1 LILVSLLNGITVLDF
16 SQFLAGPS
24 CALRLADL
32 GARVIK
38 IERPNV
44 GDSSRHLVL
53 KKQKIG
59 ENSLLFHTINRNKES
74 IALNLKDPADKEI
87 TLELIKNADVLIE
100 NNRPGVMKKL
110 GLDYDT
116 VKQLNPKLIYGTVTG
131 YGIAD
136 SLKTKPGQDLLAQS
150 LSGLTFLN
158 GNADQPPTP
167 FALSIA
173 DSFAGIH
180 LAEGILSCLI
190 RRNKTAIGGQVEV
203 SLLESAISLQFEVLT
218 SYFND
223 GQKLPKRSK
232 INNAH
237 AYLAA
242 PYGIYKTKN
251 GYLSIAMGSLEILG
265 KLIALPQLAKYEKE
279 DLAFTLRDEIKQQ
292 IADIIVTKTTE
303 AWMELLL
310 SGGYWAAPVYDWQ
323 ELIKQEGFKALS
335 FDLHLRTPAGPIH
348 TTGCPIQVNGKRETD
363 DKPAPLL
370 NQDHA
375 KILNDLGVK
384 KND

>member
-1 LILVSLLNGITVLDF
+1 MTLLNGITVLDF

-38 IERPNV
+38 VERPAV

-53 KKQKIG
+53 KKQKVG
-59 ENSLLFHTINRNKES
+59 SDSLLFHTINRNKES
-74 IALNLKDPADKEI
+74 IALNLKDPKDKET
-87 TLELIKNADVLIE
+87 TLELIKKADVLIE

-131 YGIAD
+131 YGIAA
-136 SLKTKPGQDLLAQS
+136 SLAAKPGQDLLAQS

-167 FALSIA
+167 FALSVA

-190 RRNKTAIGGQVEV
+190 RRNKTNTGGLVEV

-223 GQKLPKRSK
+223 GQKLPERSNF
-232 INNAH
+232 NNAH

-242 PYGIYKTKN
+242 PYGIYQTKD
-251 GYLSIAMGSLEILG
+251 GYLSIAMGSLNLLG
-265 KLIALPQLAKYEKE
+265 RLIGLPQLAEYEKE
-279 DLAFTLRDEIKQQ
+279 TLAFTSRDEIKQL
-292 IADIIVTKTTE
+292 IAEKLVNKTTDE
-303 AWMELLL
+303 WAAILL
-310 SGGYWAAPVYDWQ
+310 SGGYWAAPVYNWQ
-323 ELIKQEGFKALS
+323 ELIKQAGFKALN
-335 FDLHLRTPAGPIH
+335 FDIQLTTPEGSVH
-348 TTGCPIQVNGKRETD
+348 TTGCPIRVNGSRNPAA
-363 DKPAPLL
+363 KPAPLL
-370 NQDHA
+370 DQDHD
-375 KILNDLGVK
+375 KIMNELGGST
-384 KND
+384 NE

>member
-1 LILVSLLNGITVLDF
+1 MILVTLLNGITVLDF

-38 IERPNV
+38 IERPAV

-53 KKQKIG
+53 KKQKVG
-59 ENSLLFHTINRNKES
+59 SDSLLFHTINRNKES
-74 IALNLKDPADKEI
+74 IALNLKDPKDKET
-87 TLELIKNADVLIE
+87 TLELIKKADVLIE

-131 YGIAD
+131 YGISA
-136 SLKTKPGQDLLAQS
+136 SLAAKPGQDLLAQS

-167 FALSIA
+167 FALSVA

-190 RRNKTAIGGQVEV
+190 RRNKTNTGGLVEV

-223 GQKLPKRSK
+223 GQKLPERSNF
-232 INNAH
+232 NNAH

-242 PYGIYKTKN
+242 PYGIYQTKD
-251 GYLSIAMGSLEILG
+251 GYLSIAMGSLNLLG
-265 KLIALPQLAKYEKE
+265 QLIGLPQLSEYEKE
-279 DLAFTLRDEIKQQ
+279 TLAFTSRDEIKQQ
-292 IADIIVTKTTE
+292 IAEKLVSKTTDE
-303 AWMELLL
+303 WAAILL
-310 SGGYWAAPVYDWQ
+310 SGGYWAAPVYNWQ
-323 ELIKQEGFKALS
+323 ELIKQAGFKALN
-335 FDLHLRTPAGPIH
+335 FDIQLTTPEGSVH
-348 TTGCPIQVNGKRETD
+348 TTGCPIRVNGSRNPAA
-363 DKPAPLL
+363 KPAPLL
-370 NQDHA
+370 DQDHD
-375 KILNDLGVK
+375 KIMNELGGST
-384 KND
+384 NE

>member
-1 LILVSLLNGITVLDF
+1 MTLLNGITVLDF

-38 IERPNV
+38 IERPAV

-53 KKQKIG
+53 KKQKVG
-59 ENSLLFHTINRNKES
+59 SDSLLFHTINRNKES
-74 IALNLKDPADKEI
+74 IALNLKDPKDKET
-87 TLELIKNADVLIE
+87 TLELIKKADVLIE

-131 YGIAD
+131 YGIAA
-136 SLKTKPGQDLLAQS
+136 SLAAKPGQDLLAQS

-167 FALSIA
+167 FALSVA

-190 RRNKTAIGGQVEV
+190 RRNKTNTGGLVEV

-223 GQKLPKRSK
+223 GQKLPERSNF
-232 INNAH
+232 NNAH

-242 PYGIYKTKN
+242 PYGIYQTKD
-251 GYLSIAMGSLEILG
+251 GYLSIAMGSLNLLG
-265 KLIALPQLAKYEKE
+265 QLIGLPQLSEYEKE
-279 DLAFTLRDEIKQQ
+279 TLAFTSRDEIKQQ
-292 IADIIVTKTTE
+292 IAEKLVSKTTDE
-303 AWMELLL
+303 WAAILL
-310 SGGYWAAPVYDWQ
+310 SGGYWAAPVYNWQ
-323 ELIKQEGFKALS
+323 ELIKQAGFKALN
-335 FDLHLRTPAGPIH
+335 FDIQLTTPEGSVH
-348 TTGCPIQVNGKRETD
+348 TTGCPIRVNGSRNPAA
-363 DKPAPLL
+363 KPAPLL
-370 NQDHA
+370 DQDHD
-375 KILNDLGVK
+375 KIMNELGGST
-384 KND
+384 NE

>member
-1 LILVSLLNGITVLDF
+1 MTLLNGITVLDF

-38 IERPNV
+38 IERPAV

-53 KKQKIG
+53 KKQKVG
-59 ENSLLFHTINRNKES
+59 SDSLLFHTINRNKES
-74 IALNLKDPADKEI
+74 IALNLKDPKDKET
-87 TLELIKNADVLIE
+87 TLELIKKADVLIE

-131 YGIAD
+131 YGISA
-136 SLKTKPGQDLLAQS
+136 SLAAKPGQDLLAQS

-167 FALSIA
+167 FALSVA

-190 RRNKTAIGGQVEV
+190 RRNKTNTGGLVEV

-223 GQKLPKRSK
+223 GQKLPERSNF
-232 INNAH
+232 NNAH

-242 PYGIYKTKN
+242 PYGIYQTKD
-251 GYLSIAMGSLEILG
+251 GYLSIAMGSLNLLG
-265 KLIALPQLAKYEKE
+265 QLIGLPQLSEYEKE
-279 DLAFTLRDEIKQQ
+279 TLAFTSRDEIKQQ
-292 IADIIVTKTTE
+292 IAEKLVSKTTDE
-303 AWMELLL
+303 WAAILL
-310 SGGYWAAPVYDWQ
+310 SGGYWAAPVYNWQ
-323 ELIKQEGFKALS
+323 ELIKQAGFKALN
-335 FDLHLRTPAGPIH
+335 FDIQLTTPEGSVH
-348 TTGCPIQVNGKRETD
+348 TTGCPIRVNGSRNPAA
-363 DKPAPLL
+363 KPAPLL
-370 NQDHA
+370 DQDHD
-375 KILNDLGVK
+375 KIMNELGGST
-384 KND
+384 NE

>member
-1 LILVSLLNGITVLDF
+1 MPLLHGITVLDF

-38 IERPNV
+38 VERPNV

-53 KKQKIG
+53 KKQKVG
-59 ENSLLFHTINRNKES
+59 DDSLLFHTINRNKES
-74 IALNLKDPADKEI
+74 IALNLKDPQDKET
-87 TLELIKNADVLIE
+87 TLELIKKTDVLIE

-116 VKQLNPKLIYGTVTG
+116 VKQINPKLIYGTVTG
-131 YGIAD
+131 YGIAA
-136 SLKTKPGQDLLAQS
+136 SLSKKPGQDLLAQS
-150 LSGLTFLN
+150 LSGITFLN

-180 LAEGILSCLI
+180 LTEGILSCLI
-190 RRNKTAIGGQVEV
+190 RRNRTNSGGKVEV

-223 GQKLPKRSK
+223 GQKLPERSK

-237 AYLAA
+237 AYLSA
-242 PYGIYKTKN
+242 PYGIYQTQD
-251 GYLSIAMGSLEILG
+251 GYLSIAMGSLEVLG
-265 KLIALPQLAKYEKE
+265 SLIELPQLAGYEKDE
-279 DLAFTLRDEIKQQ
+279 LAFASRDEIKQQ
-292 IADIIVTKTTE
+292 IADKLVSKTTD
-303 AWMELLL
+303 AWMNILLP
-310 SGGYWAAPVYDWQ
+310 GGYWAAPVYNWRQ
-323 ELIKQEGFKALS
+323 LIKQDGFKALE
-335 FDLHLRTPAGPIH
+335 FYLQLTTPDGSIH
-348 TTGCPIQVNGKRETD
+348 TTGCPIRVNGKRSSAT
-363 DKPAPLL
+363 KPAPLL
-370 NQDHA
+370 DQDHA
-375 KILNDLGVK
+375 KILSELGGK
-384 KND
+384 ANE

>member
-1 LILVSLLNGITVLDF
+1 MVSLLNGITVLDF

-44 GDSSRHLVL
+44 GDNSRHLVL
-53 KKQKIG
+53 KNQKIG

-100 NNRPGVMKKL
+100 NNRPGIMKKL

-116 VKQLNPKLIYGTVTG
+116 VKQLNPKLIYATVTG

-136 SLKTKPGQDLLAQS
+136 RLKTKPGQDLLAQS

-180 LAEGILSCLI
+180 LTEGILSCLI
-190 RRNKTAIGGQVEV
+190 RRNKTATGGQVEV

-223 GQKLPKRSK
+223 GKKLPERSA

-242 PYGIYKTKN
+242 PYGIYQTKN

-265 KLIALPQLAKYEKE
+265 SLIALPQLAEYEKE
-279 DLAFTLRDEIKQQ
+279 KRAFTSRDDIKQQ
-292 IADIIVTKTTE
+292 IADTLVTKTTE
-303 AWMELLL
+303 AWMEILL
-310 SGGYWAAPVYDWQ
+310 SGGYWAAPVYNWQ
-323 ELIKQEGFKALS
+323 ELIKQEGYKALS
-335 FDLHLRTPAGPIH
+335 FDLQLKTPEGSIH
-348 TTGCPIQVNGKRETD
+348 TTGCPIRVNGKRGTA

-370 NQDHA
+370 DQDHV
-375 KILNDLGVK
+375 KILNALGGK
-384 KND
+384 RND

>member
-1 LILVSLLNGITVLDF
+1 MSLLKGITVLDF

-38 IERPNV
+38 IERPAV

-59 ENSLLFHTINRNKES
+59 SDSLLFHTINRNKES
-74 IALNLKDPADKEI
+74 IALNLKDPKDKKTI
-87 TLELIKNADVLIE
+87 LALIRKADVLIE

-131 YGIAD
+131 YGIAA
-136 SLKTKPGQDLLAQS
+136 SLAKKPGQDLLAQS

-158 GNADQPPTP
+158 GNNDQPPTP
-167 FALSIA
+167 FALSVA

-180 LAEGILSCLI
+180 LTEGILSCLI
-190 RRNKTAIGGQVEV
+190 RRNKTNIGGHVEV

-223 GQKLPKRSK
+223 GQKLPERSK
-232 INNAH
+232 FNNAH

-242 PYGIYKTKN
+242 PYGIYQTKN
-251 GYLSIAMGSLEILG
+251 GYLAIAMGSLDVLG
-265 KLIALPQLAKYEKE
+265 GLIGLPQLTEYEKE
-279 DLAFTLRDEIKQQ
+279 KQSFILRDEIKLQ
-292 IADIIVTKTTE
+292 IAKILANKTTE
-303 AWMELLL
+303 AWMDILL
-310 SGGYWAAPVYDWQ
+310 SGGYWAAPVYNWQ
-323 ELIKQEGFKALS
+323 ELIKQDGFKALK
-335 FDLHLRTPAGPIH
+335 FDIDLTTPEGSVH
-348 TTGCPIQVNGKRETD
+348 TTGCPIRVNGKRATTV
-363 DKPAPLL
+363 KSAPLL
-370 NQDHA
+370 NQDHV
-375 KILNDLGVK
+375 KIMNELGEK
-384 KND
+384 TNE